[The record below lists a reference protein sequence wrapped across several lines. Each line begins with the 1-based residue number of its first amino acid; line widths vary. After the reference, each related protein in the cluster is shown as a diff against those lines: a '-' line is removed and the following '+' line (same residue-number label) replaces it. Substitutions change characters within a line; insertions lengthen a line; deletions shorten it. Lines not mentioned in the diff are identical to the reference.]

1 MVGRIVGVADTIAE
15 EVGRIV
21 GVADTIAEEVGN
33 SAAAAVDTMAAA
45 DTMAPPQ
52 GREPSLERTA
62 SQM

>member
-33 SAAAAVDTMAAA
+33 SAAA